1 MPMITFSNFLPHLG
15 NQIELHILI
24 LKVGSKW
31 DERLQSLNMSISF
44 LSLETLY
51 VEGYL
56 GMNWG
61 RLATQRMIPSMVV
74 DLLMQNKINYVKL
87 FSASDNVLEAF
98 SATDIGLEITMPN
111 QSTQKMKT
119 QADVDEWVV
128 QIIVSHPNVH
138 FMYVFL

>member
-1 MPMITFSNFLPHLG
+1 MNGFNHL
-15 NQIELHILI
+15 ICA
-24 LKVGSKW
+24 
-31 DERLQSLNMSISF
+31 ISF

>member
-1 MPMITFSNFLPHLG
+1 MNGFNL
-15 NQIELHILI
+15 LI
-24 LKVGSKW
+24 CA
-31 DERLQSLNMSISF
+31 ISF

-87 FSASDNVLEAF
+87 YSASDNVLEAF

-128 QIIVSHPNVH
+128 QIIVRHPNVH

>member
-1 MPMITFSNFLPHLG
+1 MNGFNHL
-15 NQIELHILI
+15 ICA
-24 LKVGSKW
+24 
-31 DERLQSLNMSISF
+31 ISF

-87 FSASDNVLEAF
+87 YSASDNVLEAF
-98 SATDIGLEITMPN
+98 SETDVGLEVTMPN
-111 QSTQKMKT
+111 LYTQKLKN
-119 QADVDEWVV
+119 QADVIDWVV
-128 QIIVSHPNVH
+128 QIIVRHPNVH
-138 FMYVFL
+138 FMYVFLLIAPTSFYKLPTPNFQA